1 METGKYICLCGGED
15 LGWIR
20 SFSRKAIEVAKDAE
34 IELEILYVGKSN
46 PGEKIRKNIAAI
58 LAEDVIHT
66 LADPTLIWFFWVRLE
81 SMWYSKTQRGNK
93 IEDDPIMLE
102 TMTMLSFD
110 SGDQG
115 WALFCKGSSSSDIIR
130 AKAGTITSVVDGY
143 EDSWKDNAK
152 EEGFMKGMRDYL
164 NNIHTAEH
172 CNRLILPSSNGTIP
186 EKVVCS
192 ECGSAMEKFIMY
204 RCCTD

>member
-1 METGKYICLCGGED
+1 M
-15 LGWIR
+15 GWIR
-20 SFSRKAIEVAKDAE
+20 NFSKRAKEVAKDAG

-58 LAEDVIHT
+58 VAEKLIHT
-66 LADPTLIWFFWVRLE
+66 LADPTLVWFFWVRLE
-81 SMWYSKTQRGNK
+81 SMWYSKTQRGNT
-93 IEDDPIMLE
+93 IEEDPIMQE

-115 WALFCKGSSSSDIIR
+115 WALFCLGSTNMIR
-130 AKAGTITSVVDGY
+130 AKAETMMNVVNGY
-143 EDSWKDNAK
+143 EDRWEKNAK
-152 EEGFMKGMRDYL
+152 DQGFMPAMSQDLRDL
-164 NNIHTAEH
+164 HTPEH

-192 ECGSAMEKFIMY
+192 ECGNAMEKFIMY
-204 RCCTD
+204 RCCND